1 MNINTT
7 FSLRKSKKTA
17 GQVVVFF
24 FFIAVLMLN
33 VFPFLDGQQELLDF
47 GSFYASGLQIQN
59 GENPYSPDSKFVL
72 EINYPRVGAGGKM
85 VNLNPPISAIIFGV
99 ISQFD
104 PDQSLRIWQVASAVL
119 FTGLMFFL
127 TAVYRKNTT
136 TTKFIWAFT
145 IAGFWQTLILGQI
158 YIFLLLFIVLGWVF
172 IQRKRYILGGIAIGL
187 VVALKPNFIIW
198 PIFLLVSG
206 YSVTFLASA
215 LISLLISLIPLL
227 SYGIKIYQQWL
238 EASSLR
244 REALILPGNSSI
256 VGLTARLNDL
266 TVGIVI
272 DVILVCALLY
282 LSKQR
287 KSTKMGHSEYVSA
300 LGIIAAILASP
311 ISWAGYTIFLLP
323 ILFSMKKWN
332 YLVIISAAILSFPF
346 IILLTLWQTSFPNFV
361 IFGWFYGWGI
371 LSLLAGVVKN
381 TIMTSNIQTN

>member
-346 IILLTLWQTSFPNFV
+346 IILLTLWQTSYPNFV